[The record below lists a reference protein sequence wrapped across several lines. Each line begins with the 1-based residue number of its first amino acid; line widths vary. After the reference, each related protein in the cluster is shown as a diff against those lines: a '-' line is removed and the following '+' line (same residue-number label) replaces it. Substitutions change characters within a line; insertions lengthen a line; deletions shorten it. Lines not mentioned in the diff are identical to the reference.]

1 MGVLGNQVLARTSDS
16 SYYAPHTS
24 GQTFK
29 KLVLKPKVL
38 HHKKMRKRWPPVRR
52 NHTLLV

>member
-38 HHKKMRKRWPPVRR
+38 HHKKNAQKMASRS
-52 NHTLLV
+52 